1 MSVQEEQSPGTLV
14 GRLTAIDEDID
25 ENGAIDYMF
34 IDGNQENLF
43 KIERANDN
51 SAVITT
57 LKKMDREQSAS
68 YLLTVKCFKN
78 GIPHSR
84 VARKPY
90 NSFDFS
96 EVQILIKIID
106 IDDHLPEFLE
116 KNPAF
121 GVRLNVPIDF
131 PLITLTAIDMDP
143 DALPIFYQIVNV
155 SFVPQFYKHDN
166 VTLGDAGNLFIL
178 NNRTGEVRTGKS
190 LADFVDGYFDILVRA
205 NNSLLEERARYNH
218 LKIYVTRDK
227 SLLRFVF
234 GKPPTE
240 VKDYIDEF
248 GRAVQ
253 SRLKSSGLEVNILDT
268 NVLTRFDQSLDFSST
283 R

>member
-1 MSVQEEQSPGTLV
+1 MSVQEEQPAGTVV
-14 GRLTAIDEDID
+14 GHLTAIDEDID

-43 KIERANDN
+43 QIERNDDS
-51 SAVITT
+51 SAIITT
-57 LKKMDREQSAS
+57 LKKMDREQAAS

-90 NSFDFS
+90 SSFDFS
-96 EVQILIKIID
+96 EVQVLIKIID

-121 GVRLNVPIDF
+121 GVRFNVPIDF

-143 DALPIFYQIVNV
+143 DAQPIFYQIANV

-166 VTLGDAGNLFIL
+166 VTLDDVRDLFIL
-178 NNRTGEVRTGKS
+178 NNRTGEIRTGKN
-190 LADFVDGYFDILVRA
+190 LADFVDGYFDILIRA
-205 NNSLLEERARYNH
+205 NNSMLEERARHNH
-218 LKIYVTRDK
+218 VKIYVTRDK

-234 GKPPTE
+234 GRPPTE
-240 VKDYIDEF
+240 VKEYIDEF

-253 SRLKSSGLEVNILDT
+253 SRLKTSGLEVNILDT
-268 NVLTRFDQSLDFSST
+268 NVLTRVDQSLDFSST